1 MLYRQFKGEEEDSTD
16 QSEDKEGGIAVS
28 RLEELLEKC
37 DGDDA
42 TVELNEEEK
51 EAFGEFVQKHA
62 ASAVTL
68 WDPWWNSRKEFA
80 TVKVEDMA
88 SQESAS
94 DFNMNRFGE
103 DPEDGQ
109 EGDDEGDDGDFED
122 IEEEEEEELDKSND
136 LSEAALEQLYHRRLK
151 AVPELGSLLKS
162 KAPAETLPFLMA
174 SNVISFLFYS
184 RYYNGSLL
192 DADPLRLTANLTA
205 QLLSKESQKHIEV
218 DFSSAYID
226 AMKAIAHIGRLDASQ
241 IAEL

>member
-16 QSEDKEGGIAVS
+16 QSEDKEGGIAVG
-28 RLEELLEKC
+28 RLEELLAKC
-37 DGDDA
+37 DGGDDA

-51 EAFGEFVQKHA
+51 EAFNEFVQKHA

-80 TVKVEDMA
+80 TAKVEDMA
-88 SQESAS
+88 SQESKS
-94 DFNMNRFGE
+94 DVNMNRFGE
-103 DPEDGQ
+103 DPEDAQ
-109 EGDDEGDDGDFED
+109 VGDDEGDDGDFED
-122 IEEEEEEELDKSND
+122 IEEEEEEELDQSDD
-136 LSEAALEQLYHRRLK
+136 LSEAALERLYHRRLK
-151 AVPELGSLLKS
+151 AVPELGSILKS

-184 RYYNGSLL
+184 RYYNGGLL

-205 QLLSKESQKHIEV
+205 QLLSKESQEHIEV

-226 AMKAIAHIGRLDASQ
+226 AMKALAHVGHLDAS
-241 IAEL
+241 